1 MRVAVFNAPDPS
13 SGFSSTRFEGVVTHQ
28 LDSSWHL
35 TLRTSSG
42 GDQSQTAVWIRPGSK
57 HTDVILSVAQPNN
70 GVLTVFRLSTKRLK
84 EWLAQEEAQT
94 LVH

>member
-1 MRVAVFNAPDPS
+1 M
-13 SGFSSTRFEGVVTHQ
+13 GI
-28 LDSSWHL
+28 
-35 TLRTSSG
+35 
-42 GDQSQTAVWIRPGSK
+42 QSQTAVWIRPGSK